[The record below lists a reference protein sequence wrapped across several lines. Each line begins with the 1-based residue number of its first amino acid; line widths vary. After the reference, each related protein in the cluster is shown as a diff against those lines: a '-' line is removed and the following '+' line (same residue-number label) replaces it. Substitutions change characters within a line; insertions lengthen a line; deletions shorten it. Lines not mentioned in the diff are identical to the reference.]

1 MQRFHLGFFFSIFLL
16 STALFPS
23 PVLSQTIEKAATYV
37 SETDQSLS
45 IRKATVLPIVDNVDG
60 IYARPFESELIAVIQ
75 ADHKWDYVDAKTVGP
90 VSSPQDLES
99 DPTQVMALGKT
110 IGTDAL
116 IAGRVSKGPD
126 GIAIKVSLFL
136 SNDGKL
142 LITEEQEK
150 IKNFDLK
157 NIQSK
162 ARELLANIRSR
173 IPYQGLVLSRA
184 NTLVTLNLGKRDGVK
199 KDQVVSAVQIIKVTR
214 HPKFNFLINTE
225 KEVLGKIKLRKVEDT
240 LSFGD
245 IVTEKERGAV
255 RRFSK
260 IAGVD
265 FVEYPD
271 VNSISPTS
279 PNESGSLE
287 QKGTQVA
294 FGEKPKEWVPV
305 QKASFGLVNVALGM
319 GGYTMARG
327 AQGSAGY
334 STSPY
339 MSNIKLHGEL
349 WFNPEWQVEAD
360 MRQAISFQKVSNP
373 RTGSTPSE
381 LNVAVANYALYFTY
395 NWMMRDDFWGPKIGL
410 MAGLKQFSANVDDTT
425 PTAFSTMVYRG
436 LDLGLRGSL
445 PIDPEQQWRAGATF
459 HLMVL
464 PAVQEKPDSSGGA
477 ASNSVLEFGFILGK
491 RIGQRIEA
499 TAQMD
504 YEYYSTGFGS
514 GGANASHKLITL
526 YGGVSYM
533 F

>member
-1 MQRFHLGFFFSIFLL
+1 MRRFHLGFFFSIFLL
-16 STALFPS
+16 SLALFPS
-23 PVLSQTIEKAATYV
+23 PVQGQTIEKAATYV
-37 SETDQSLS
+37 SEVDESLS
-45 IRKATVLPIVDNVDG
+45 IRKATVLPIVDNVEG
-60 IYARPFESELIAVIQ
+60 IYSRPFESELISVIQ
-75 ADHKWDYVDAKTVGP
+75 NDHKWDYVDAKTVGP
-90 VSSPQDLES
+90 VSSPQDLEN

-126 GIAIKVSLFL
+126 GIAIKLSLFL

-150 IKNFDLK
+150 IQNFDLK
-157 NIQSK
+157 NLQAK
-162 ARELLANIRSR
+162 ARELLAAIRTR

-184 NTLVTLNLGKRDGVK
+184 NTRVTLNLGTRDGVK

-225 KEVLGKIKLRKVEDT
+225 KEVLGKIKLRKVDET

-279 PNESGSLE
+279 PNESGNLE

-305 QKASFGLVNVALGM
+305 TPASFGLVNLALG
-319 GGYTMARG
+319 G
-327 AQGSAGY
+327 GSASITRGSY
-334 STSPY
+334 STSPL
-339 MSNIKLHGEL
+339 MSTIKLHGEL

-360 MRQAISFQKVSNP
+360 MRQGISFSKVANP
-373 RTGSTPSE
+373 RPGSAPSE
-381 LNVAVANYALYFTY
+381 LNISIATYALYFTY
-395 NWMMRDDFWGPKIGL
+395 NWMIRDDFWGPKIGL
-410 MAGLKQFSANVDDTT
+410 MAGLKQYSTTVDDST
-425 PTAFSTMVYRG
+425 PTAISTMVYRG

-445 PIDPEQQWRAGATF
+445 PIDADQQWRAGATF
-459 HLMVL
+459 HLMIL
-464 PAVQEKPDSSGGA
+464 PAVQEKPESSGGA
-477 ASNSVLEFGFILGK
+477 ASSTVNAFGFLIAK

-499 TAQMD
+499 TGNMD
-504 YEYYSTGFGS
+504 YELYSTGFGS
-514 GGANASHKLITL
+514 GGSNASQRIITI
-526 YGGVSYM
+526 YGGVSYL